1 VRRLSEPLQG
11 LLLKYIIEGKNE
23 FIVSCEDKEK
33 IRKLF
38 IALGRE
44 VEIEKINEEEC
55 LIKVY
60 SRVS

>member
-23 FIVSCEDKEK
+23 FTVSCGDTEK

-44 VEIEKINEEEC
+44 VEMEKINEEEC

-60 SRVS
+60 FRVS

>member
-1 VRRLSEPLQG
+1 MRKLSEPLQD
-11 LLLKYIIEGKNE
+11 LLLKYILEGKNE
-23 FIVSCEDKEK
+23 FVVSCKEKEK

-38 IALGRE
+38 ITLGRK

-60 SRVS
+60 SRAS

>member
-11 LLLKYIIEGKNE
+11 LLLKYILEGKNE
-23 FIVSCEDKEK
+23 FIVSCGDTEK

-44 VEIEKINEEEC
+44 VKIEKINEEEC